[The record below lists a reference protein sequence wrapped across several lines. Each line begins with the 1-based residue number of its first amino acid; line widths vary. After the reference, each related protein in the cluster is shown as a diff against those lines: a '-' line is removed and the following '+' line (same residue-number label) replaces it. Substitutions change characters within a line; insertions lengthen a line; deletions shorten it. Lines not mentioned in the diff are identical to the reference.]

1 MYNSEMH
8 NAIDYPSISPHYQL
22 SSEFSNIEK
31 YKLYKLFKDRIT
43 ILKFFYGSEKY
54 RRMV

>member
-8 NAIDYPSISPHYQL
+8 NAMDYPSISPHYQL

-31 YKLYKLFKDRIT
+31 DKLYKLFKDRIT

>member
-1 MYNSEMH
+1 MH
-8 NAIDYPSISPHYQL
+8 NAMDYPSISPHYQL
-22 SSEFSNIEK
+22 PSEFSNIEK
-31 YKLYKLFKDRIT
+31 DKLYKLFKDRIT